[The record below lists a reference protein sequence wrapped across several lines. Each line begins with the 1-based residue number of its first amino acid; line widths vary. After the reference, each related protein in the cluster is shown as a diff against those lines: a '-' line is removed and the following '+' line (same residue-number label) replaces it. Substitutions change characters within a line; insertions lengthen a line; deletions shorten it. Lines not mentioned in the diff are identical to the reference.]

1 MARVGLVRGVPD
13 GVYTY
18 IDPEGEQSTVP
29 VCVLASMFTGLKV
42 GFRTSKVSRPV
53 ILLLLYSQGV

>member
-13 GVYTY
+13 GVYMY
-18 IDPEGEQSTVP
+18 IDAKGEQSTVP
-29 VCVLASMFTGLKV
+29 VCVLASMFEGLKV
-42 GFRTSKVSRPV
+42 GFRAHKVSRPV